1 MFDNFRSVSKT
12 VSQIIDKIE
21 DMLQYVLDLRN
32 RETDSDKAKVLDN
45 TRNKMIQ
52 LVKVTVG
59 NFEFIVGKDKFRAIK
74 IN

>member
-1 MFDNFRSVSKT
+1 M
-12 VSQIIDKIE
+12 
-21 DMLQYVLDLRN
+21 DLRN

-59 NFEFIVGKDKFRAIK
+59 NFEFIVGKDEFRAIK